1 MKLGIM
7 VTTDR
12 HLAQIRGI
20 TQAALAKGHT
30 VAIFATDEGAKL
42 LADDQYS
49 SLSALAGVTM
59 NYCDH
64 SAARYGGRPAGLP
77 EAITQGS
84 QFENAIMNSESDKVI
99 VL

>member
-12 HLAQIRGI
+12 HLRQIRGI

-30 VAIFATDEGAKL
+30 VVLFATDEGAKL
-42 LADDQYS
+42 VARRDFFSLS
-49 SLSALAGVTM
+49 SLPGVAMSYCESSLHAL
-59 NYCDH
+59 
-64 SAARYGGRPAGLP
+64 GGRPANVP
-77 EAITQGS
+77 AAAASGS
-84 QFENAIMNSESDKVI
+84 QFDNATMVAASDKVI